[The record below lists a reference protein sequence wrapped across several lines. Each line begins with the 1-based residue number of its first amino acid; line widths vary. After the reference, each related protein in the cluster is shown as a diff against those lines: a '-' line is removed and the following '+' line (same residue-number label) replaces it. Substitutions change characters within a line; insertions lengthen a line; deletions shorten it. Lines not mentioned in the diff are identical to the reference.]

1 MLGWTFKSDYDIEF
15 TPPTNFVFSVNNHDL
30 SQTFAGNWGLSYMC
44 FWSVCLYFSENLFE
58 RCTFHFMI
66 VLYYLPL
73 ILGRVEDFTAVHGT
87 SKKVLMI
94 KKKSR
99 ETYI

>member
-15 TPPTNFVFSVNNHDL
+15 TPPTNFVFI
-30 SQTFAGNWGLSYMC
+30 QTFAGNWGLSYMF
-44 FWSVCLYFSENLFE
+44 FWSVCLHFSENLFE

-73 ILGRVEDFTAVHGT
+73 ILGRVEDFTAVQGI